1 MRPSQKSTKTSENFF
16 DNWKRM
22 IQYSQKYWKG
32 LLLAILFAA
41 GGNILTVLGPDR
53 LADLTDVIS
62 AGLKTNIDMT
72 AIRNIAFSILFLYG
86 FGGLLN
92 LLQGWIMVNITQN
105 ITRSLRADIANKI
118 NRLPMAYFSN
128 TTVGDTLSRVTNDVD
143 TIGRAL
149 NMSVQN
155 LISSGTMML
164 GTLIMMLLTNVW
176 LTLTAI
182 GATAIGLISIGII
195 TRFSQKYFV
204 QQQNHLGAINGQIEE
219 TFSGHTV
226 VKVYNGEEMVRKEFT
241 DMNNQLKESSFKSQ
255 ALSSLMSPIM
265 TFIGNFGYVAVA
277 VLGALLT
284 MNGTVSFGVVVAF
297 IMYVRLFTQPLS
309 QIAQSVQS
317 LQSAAAAGERVFSM
331 LDAEEMADES
341 AKTEEIIDT
350 KGYVEFSNV
359 QFSYGKDEPP
369 VIKDFSAVA
378 NPGQKIAIVG
388 HTGAGKTTIV
398 NLLMR
403 FYEINRG
410 EISID
415 GLSTQE
421 ITKEN
426 LHDQFCMVLQDT
438 WVFEGTVRENLIY
451 NAQNI
456 SDKEMIEASKA
467 VGLDFFV
474 RTLSKGY
481 DTLLDEKVSLSQGQ
495 KQQLTI
501 ARAII
506 ANRPMLILDEATSSV
521 DTRTE
526 LKIQEAMDALME
538 GRTTFVIAH
547 RLSTIKNA
555 DTILVMDNGDIIEK
569 GSHEDLMAQN
579 GFYKDLYNSQFD
591 NVS

>member
-22 IQYSQKYWKG
+22 IQYSQRYWKG

-53 LADLTDVIS
+53 LADMNDTIS
-62 AGLKTNIDMT
+62 AGLKTSIDMT

-241 DMNNQLKESSFKSQ
+241 DMNNQLKESGFKSQ
-255 ALSSLMSPIM
+255 
-265 TFIGNFGYVAVA
+265 
-277 VLGALLT
+277 
-284 MNGTVSFGVVVAF
+284 
-297 IMYVRLFTQPLS
+297 
-309 QIAQSVQS
+309 
-317 LQSAAAAGERVFSM
+317 
-331 LDAEEMADES
+331 
-341 AKTEEIIDT
+341 
-350 KGYVEFSNV
+350 
-359 QFSYGKDEPP
+359 
-369 VIKDFSAVA
+369 
-378 NPGQKIAIVG
+378 
-388 HTGAGKTTIV
+388 
-398 NLLMR
+398 
-403 FYEINRG
+403 
-410 EISID
+410 
-415 GLSTQE
+415 
-421 ITKEN
+421 
-426 LHDQFCMVLQDT
+426 
-438 WVFEGTVRENLIY
+438 
-451 NAQNI
+451 
-456 SDKEMIEASKA
+456 
-467 VGLDFFV
+467 
-474 RTLSKGY
+474 
-481 DTLLDEKVSLSQGQ
+481 
-495 KQQLTI
+495 
-501 ARAII
+501 
-506 ANRPMLILDEATSSV
+506 
-521 DTRTE
+521 
-526 LKIQEAMDALME
+526 
-538 GRTTFVIAH
+538 
-547 RLSTIKNA
+547 
-555 DTILVMDNGDIIEK
+555 
-569 GSHEDLMAQN
+569 
-579 GFYKDLYNSQFD
+579 
-591 NVS
+591 

>member
-22 IQYSQKYWKG
+22 IQYSQRYWKG

-53 LADLTDVIS
+53 LADMTDTIS
-62 AGLKTNIDMT
+62 AGLKTSIDMT

-241 DMNNQLKESSFKSQ
+241 DMNNQLKESGFKSQ
-255 ALSSLMSPIM
+255 ALTSLMSPIM

>member
-22 IQYSQKYWKG
+22 IQYSQRYWKG

-53 LADLTDVIS
+53 LADMTDTIS
-62 AGLKTNIDMT
+62 AGLKTSIDMT

-241 DMNNQLKESSFKSQ
+241 DMNNQLKESGFKSQ